1 MEGNFM
7 SEPQQLNPEHPPF
20 DPLQVRQTILKLIE
34 PKTGPEV
41 GEFCLDPEAIAA
53 WENLI
58 AKVAEM
64 RRPEAV
70 HLFDYPPT
78 PEILTPYL
86 LPEACQVLDAFKQ
99 AAVLSEDPQ
108 KTPNSAPEP
117 RFIPLEDW
125 IPELLWYAVSSSEA
139 VMRLISGIPANMFQP
154 EQGWDGGMVRLVLGL
169 RGQSGDCHWFF
180 DLASDRPCPYPG
192 ELVPL
197 DPETTRIQSDAI
209 APLRESLLLGDFLSQ
224 LRQQLRLATPELAR
238 FLQPTPVEFLQ
249 PGSPWQVG
257 EMQLTLEFEFVRDPE
272 LEFFSEPFSDPDH
285 PTSAKIRP
293 CQPLV
298 DYPDSSMTPGTSDG
312 GIAAAVLPLLWD
324 WQEKSQGIPRS
335 NHSALGGEGSELI
348 PLFVAIASRL
358 LDTEPSHPVIP
369 PPTPEISIDELAS
382 QLLWKMLGSGLEA
395 MQWIAGVQA
404 RILQPERDWET
415 GMARL
420 VGILTVETPKF
431 SCSIDIATGQ
441 PPSPMMPLAPGTVI
455 QSARSGWYSEAIA
468 LEQLSARFWAGFSG
482 VSLPGTAGNS
492 SFYRETLVTALLNPE
507 DTLAVEICPSQ
518 QYWQSGWAQL
528 GLAIEFIPC

>member
-1 MEGNFM
+1 M
-7 SEPQQLNPEHPPF
+7 SEPQPLNPEYPSF
-20 DPLQVRQTILKLIE
+20 DPLQVRQTILKLLP
-34 PKTGPEV
+34 PKTGPV
-41 GEFCLDPEAIAA
+41 AGEFCLDREAIAA
-53 WENLI
+53 WEKLI

-64 RRPEAV
+64 RLPKPGGI
-70 HLFDYPPT
+70 FDYPPT

-86 LPEACQVLDAFKQ
+86 LPEACQVLDSFKQ
-99 AAVLSEDPQ
+99 AAVLPPELNPDLNPA
-108 KTPNSAPEP
+108 PNTAPEP
-117 RFIPLEDW
+117 LFIPLEDW

-139 VMRLISGIPANMFQP
+139 VMRLISGIPAHIFQP

-169 RGQSGDCHWFF
+169 RGKSGDCHWFF

-197 DPETTRIQSDAI
+197 DPETTRIQSDAV
-209 APLRESLLLGDFLSQ
+209 ASLRESLPLGNFLSQ
-224 LRQQLRLATPELAR
+224 LRQQLHLATPELAR

-257 EMQLTLEFEFVRDPE
+257 QIELTLEFEFVRDPE
-272 LEFFSEPFSDPDH
+272 LEFFSGPFSDPDH

-298 DYPDSSMTPGTSDG
+298 DYPDSSTTPGTCDG
-312 GIAAAVLPLLWD
+312 GIAAAVLPLLWE
-324 WQEKSQGIPRS
+324 WQEKSDGIPES
-335 NHSALGGEGSELI
+335 NNKGEGLELI

-358 LDTEPSHPVIP
+358 LDTEPSDPVTP
-369 PPTPEISIDELAS
+369 SPTLEISIDELAS

-395 MQWIAGVQA
+395 MQWIAGVHA
-404 RILQPERDWET
+404 RILQPEREWET
-415 GMARL
+415 GMVRL
-420 VGILTVETPKF
+420 VGLLTVETPRF

-441 PPSPMMPLAPGTVI
+441 PPSPIAPLASGTVI
-455 QSARSGWYSEAIA
+455 LSARSGWYSEATA

-482 VSLPGTAGNS
+482 VSVPPTAGKMAGDPV
-492 SFYRETLVTALLNPE
+492 ETLVAALLAGE
-507 DTLAVEICPSQ
+507 DTIGVEICSSQ

-528 GLAIEFIPC
+528 GLAIEFIPS

>member
-1 MEGNFM
+1 M
-7 SEPQQLNPEHPPF
+7 SEPQPLKPEHLSF
-20 DPLQVRQTILKLIE
+20 DSLKVRQTILKLI
-34 PKTGPEV
+34 PPTTGPEV
-41 GEFCLDPEAIAA
+41 REFCLDPSAIAA
-53 WENLI
+53 WEKLI
-58 AKVAEM
+58 AKVSEM
-64 RRPEAV
+64 RRPEV
-70 HLFDYPPT
+70 VGLFDYPPT

-86 LPEACQVLDAFKQ
+86 LPEACQVLDSFKQ
-99 AAVLSEDPQ
+99 AAVL
-108 KTPNSAPEP
+108 TPEP
-117 RFIPLEDW
+117 NPKPNTASESRFIPLENW

-197 DPETTRIQSDAI
+197 DPETTRIQSDAV
-209 APLRESLLLGDFLSQ
+209 ASLRESVRLGDFLSQ
-224 LRQQLRLATPELAR
+224 LRQQLHLATPELAR
-238 FLQPTPVEFLQ
+238 FLQATPVEFLQ

-257 EMQLTLEFEFVRDPE
+257 EMQLTLEFEFARGPE
-272 LEFFSEPFSDPDH
+272 LEFVSEPFSDLEH

-298 DYPDSSMTPGTSDG
+298 DYPDSSKTPGTSDG
-312 GIAAAVLPLLWD
+312 EIAAAVLPLLWE
-324 WQEKSQGIPRS
+324 WQEKNHGIPRS
-335 NHSALGGEGSELI
+335 NNGGEGSELI

-369 PPTPEISIDELAS
+369 LRPAEISIDELAS

-395 MQWIAGVQA
+395 MQWMAGVQT

-415 GMARL
+415 GMGRL
-420 VGILTVETPKF
+420 VGILTVETPRF

-441 PPSPMMPLAPGTVI
+441 PATAIAPLAPGTVI
-455 QSARSGWYSEAIA
+455 QSDRSGWYSEAIA

-482 VSLPGTAGNS
+482 VSLPSTAGNTS
-492 SFYRETLVTALLNPE
+492 LDPVETLVTALLDPE
-507 DTLAVEICPSQ
+507 DTLAVEICSSQ
-518 QYWQSGWAQL
+518 QHWQSGWAQL